1 MSFAPVMM
9 WSISAAV
16 LPRMLYRRPK
26 YRNALVGG
34 KYVSACPIRS
44 MLDVSMGVR
53 DAKSNPVISDFF
65 GWGLVPDQV
74 QKDCRRAK
82 HWDMFSS
89 VAVVRVR
96 SSANARCGSL
106 CPSLFTYPSFDS
118 RKRCNNASKIRINSN
133 GERPSPCLVPL
144 VNRIAAVLPYG
155 VSARK

>member
-1 MSFAPVMM
+1 MHDAVPGVRVIAALRSAIHIRCSCASCASVHRAMEAEYRNLDSRIIARAGTACRIKYGCRCEALTVSLAPVMI

-26 YRNALVGG
+26 YRNALEGG

-74 QKDCRRAK
+74 QKDCSRAK
-82 HWDMFSS
+82 H
-89 VAVVRVR
+89 
-96 SSANARCGSL
+96 
-106 CPSLFTYPSFDS
+106 
-118 RKRCNNASKIRINSN
+118 
-133 GERPSPCLVPL
+133 
-144 VNRIAAVLPYG
+144 
-155 VSARK
+155 